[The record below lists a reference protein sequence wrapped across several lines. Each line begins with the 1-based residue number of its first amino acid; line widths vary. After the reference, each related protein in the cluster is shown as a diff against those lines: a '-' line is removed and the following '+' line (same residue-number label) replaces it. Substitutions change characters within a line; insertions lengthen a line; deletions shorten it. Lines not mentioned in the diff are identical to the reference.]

1 MNAKDYKEIAEELR
15 EVTWDIYDALD
26 NNAQFSDDRL
36 EQLEKLHEQCKL
48 FIQQFVRY
56 EDTLIVRNEG
66 IDFEKVVFNLK
77 YIKNVLMHFNGSLAF
92 LCKQKLMGHNLDLTN
107 RQFDLNFDNIC
118 VTIKEEG
125 ERIYHIVG
133 GIEIYDDAGNY
144 INTYTMEQIKKSYI
158 EYRNGVTN
166 NELKYL

>member
-1 MNAKDYKEIAEELR
+1 MKAQDYKEIAEELQ
-15 EVTWDIYDALD
+15 EVVWDIEDALD
-26 NNAQFSDDRL
+26 TNSQFSADRL
-36 EQLEKLHEQCKL
+36 EQLGHLHEQCKS
-48 FIQQFVRY
+48 FIQRFVHY
-56 EDTLIVRNEG
+56 ENTLIVRNEG
-66 IDFEKVVFNLK
+66 IDFEKVVFNLN

-92 LCKQKLMGHNLDLTN
+92 LCKNKLMGHNLDLTN

-133 GIEIYDDAGNY
+133 GIKIYDVAGNY

-166 NELKYL
+166 NELKNL